1 MQSGPNGLTILMM
14 TLYWWSL
21 TVGEFDSDL
30 EFALKDVAWVF
41 ETMLASD
48 MLIAVRKRD
57 QASDLLSPSKA
68 LTTDTYRVVV
78 KHTTSASSPRKH
90 TRSSQQDM
98 PPPCQRV
105 REREQPLCR
114 PVHSQRQTRS
124 IPASQQA
131 RSHLSTIHHQHHV
144 CLVICCPNSL
154 LFCLSPVFA
163 LSRRSVATPCI
174 YAVGN
179 IYRSGK
185 QINNLDSPRIGFT
198 RHRKF

>member
-1 MQSGPNGLTILMM
+1 MMQSGPNGLTILMM

-41 ETMLASD
+41 ETMRASD
-48 MLIAVRKRD
+48 MLVAVKKRD
-57 QASDLLSPSKA
+57 EASDLLSPSKA

-105 REREQPLCR
+105 RERERPPLPAR
-114 PVHSQRQTRS
+114 PLAKANALHPSV
-124 IPASQQA
+124 PASA
-131 RSHLSTIHHQHHV
+131 LAPKYHPPSTTS
-144 CLVICCPNSL
+144 CLV
-154 LFCLSPVFA
+154 LSYAAQFTFISSFA
-163 LSRRSVATPCI
+163 STCSVPT
-174 YAVGN
+174 
-179 IYRSGK
+179 
-185 QINNLDSPRIGFT
+185 
-198 RHRKF
+198 